1 MTTLTFGAGY
11 PAHARRGFIRVI
23 AAVTA
28 TVEQMFEVIVE
39 AEHKSSAAR
48 NRYPLAD

>member
-1 MTTLTFGAGY
+1 MTTLTLRTGY

-28 TVEQMFEVIVE
+28 TVEQMFEVIME
-39 AEHKSSAAR
+39 A
-48 NRYPLAD
+48 